1 MIINSRLKKIS
12 WVSIASVL
20 ILVLSACQFSRTIS
34 AMMSLSTVTTLTAT
48 VVVVPTMTPTAT
60 ATAIAMPTITDTYTS
75 TPTPTMTATLTT
87 TPTRT
92 PAPTHRPAATKTG
105 EVSSTASCNGGNAS
119 FEAQVRSLIN
129 DDRANAGAPALSNNG
144 SLASAARAHS
154 KDMAI
159 NNYMS
164 HTGSDGSGPDQ
175 RIQAAGYSFSAYGE
189 TIFGGNGPY
198 NSPYS
203 AVSGWMGSTDH
214 REIMLSSTYTD
225 VGIGYWCDPNNPF
238 GYFTA
243 DFGRR

>member
-1 MIINSRLKKIS
+1 MIINSRLKKVS
-12 WVSIASVL
+12 LVSIASVL

-34 AMMSLSTVTTLTAT
+34 AMMALSTVTTLTAT
-48 VVVVPTMTPTAT
+48 VVVVPTMTPTST
-60 ATAIAMPTITDTYTS
+60 VMPTITDTYTL
-75 TPTPTMTATLTT
+75 TPIMTATLTA

-92 PAPTHRPAATKTG
+92 PAPTRKPAATKTG
-105 EVSSTASCNGGNAS
+105 TVGSAASCNGGNAS
-119 FEAQVRSLIN
+119 FETQVRSLIN
-129 DDRANAGAPALSNNG
+129 DDRANAGVPALSNNG
-144 SLASAARAHS
+144 SLASAARGHS

-198 NSPYS
+198 TSPYS

-214 REIMLSSTYTD
+214 REIMLSSTYID
-225 VGIGYWCDPNNPF
+225 VGIGYWCNPSNPF